1 MNRTFHSRTRWD
13 QLIYI
18 LILGLL
24 CLYMLWIKQAILAT
38 LVSILLLIIIERV
51 INTSYTITQDQLLI
65 IKRGRFSKEK
75 TIKLDDIN
83 DLEIR
88 RSARFGSVSVINYVL
103 ITYNK
108 SKYIGITPTNPNKFV
123 ELIIRYKEQYK
134 S

>member
-108 SKYIGITPTNPNKFV
+108 SKYIGITPTKPNKFV